1 MTITDV
7 TRTGRPVA
15 DSTMPIRTTHTR
27 HTPWTRVG
35 SIVARVILLLLFLLP
50 IYLGVVSAFR
60 PNADIFKYGGTLS
73 WQTFVPFPFTVSNFE
88 TAFSLPNFPIQM
100 VNTAV
105 LALVQATATVALA
118 LLAAFA
124 LARIKFRFRGVIF
137 YLILATMF
145 LPFEALAAPLFLIA
159 KNLGQLNSFWGL
171 LLPWVAA
178 PIAIFILRQAIADI
192 PTSFDEAV
200 MLDGGGLRHI
210 FTVVVLPSV
219 WPAMITAWLTTFIY
233 SWDSF
238 LWPLIIIQDP
248 SKQLAQVGIV
258 SLINPN
264 QVDYGTLFAA
274 SLIVTIP
281 VVVLFLFLQRYYQ
294 EGTVASGLK

>member
-1 MTITDV
+1 MAIAQTRRRLNHRTPLSRAGTIL
-7 TRTGRPVA
+7 
-15 DSTMPIRTTHTR
+15 IR
-27 HTPWTRVG
+27 VVLG
-35 SIVARVILLLLFLLP
+35 LLFLLP
-50 IYLGVVSAFR
+50 IYLAVVSSFR
-60 PNADIFKYGGTLS
+60 PNGDIFRYGGTLS
-73 WQTFVPFPFTVSNFE
+73 WQTFFPFPFTLSNFG
-88 TAFSLPNFPIQM
+88 AALALPNFTIQI

-105 LALVQATATVALA
+105 LALVQATATVILA

-124 LARIKFRFRGVIF
+124 LARIRFKFRGLIF
-137 YLILATMF
+137 YLILITMF
-145 LPFEALAAPLFLIA
+145 LPFEALAAPLFLIV
-159 KNLGQLNSFWGL
+159 KDLGQLNSFWGL
-171 LLPWVAA
+171 LLPWIAA

-210 FTVVVLPSV
+210 FSVVIIPSV
-219 WPAMITAWLTTFIY
+219 WPAMLTAWLTTFIY

-248 SKQLAQVGIV
+248 TKQLAQVGIV

-264 QVDYGTLFAA
+264 EIAYGTLFAA
-274 SLIVTIP
+274 SMIVTIP

-294 EGTVASGLK
+294 EGTVAAGLK

>member
-1 MTITDV
+1 MTTV
-7 TRTGRPVA
+7 TGKPKLNDRSALARA
-15 DSTMPIRTTHTR
+15 
-27 HTPWTRVG
+27 G
-35 SIVARVILLLLFLLP
+35 SIIARILLLLLFLLP
-50 IYLGVVSAFR
+50 IYLAVVSAFR
-60 PNADIFKYGGTLS
+60 PNVDIFRYGGTLS
-73 WQTFVPFPFTVSNFE
+73 WQTFFPFPFTTANFQE
-88 TAFSLPNFPIQM
+88 ALALPNFPIQIL
-100 VNTAV
+100 NTAV

-124 LARIKFRFRGVIF
+124 LARIQFRFRGVIF
-137 YLILATMF
+137 YLILITMF
-145 LPFEALAAPLFLIA
+145 LPFEALAAPLFLIV
-159 KNLGQLNSFWGL
+159 KDLGQLNSFWGL

-192 PTSFDEAV
+192 PSSFDEAV

-210 FTVVVLPSV
+210 FTVVIIPSV
-219 WPAMITAWLTTFIY
+219 WPAMLTAWLTTFIY

-238 LWPLIIIQDP
+238 LWPLIIMQDP
-248 SKQLAQVGIV
+248 TKQLAQVGIV

-264 QVDYGTLFAA
+264 EVDYGTLFAA

-281 VVVLFLFLQRYYQ
+281 VVLLFLFLQRYYQ

>member
-1 MTITDV
+1 MSAFIL
-7 TRTGRPVA
+7 
-15 DSTMPIRTTHTR
+15 
-27 HTPWTRVG
+27 RVL
-35 SIVARVILLLLFLLP
+35 LLLLFLLP
-50 IYLGVVSAFR
+50 IYLAVVSAFR
-60 PNADIFKYGGTLS
+60 PNGDIFRYGGSLS
-73 WQTFVPFPFTVSNFE
+73 WQTFFPFPFTLANFQ
-88 TAFSLPNFPIQM
+88 TALSLPNFSIQF

-105 LALVQATATVALA
+105 LAIVQATATVALA

-124 LARIKFRFRGVIF
+124 LARIQFRFRGLIF
-137 YLILATMF
+137 YLILITMF
-145 LPFEALAAPLFLIA
+145 LPFEALAAPLFLIV
-159 KNLGQLNSFWGL
+159 KDLGQLNSFWGL

-210 FTVVVLPSV
+210 FTVVVIPSV
-219 WPAMITAWLTTFIY
+219 WPAMLTAWLTTFIY

-248 SKQLAQVGIV
+248 TKQLAQVGIV

-274 SLIVTIP
+274 ALVVTIP
-281 VVVLFLFLQRYYQ
+281 VVLLFLFLQRYYQ

>member
-1 MTITDV
+1 MSV
-7 TRTGRPVA
+7 TSSKQKLNHRTPLARA
-15 DSTMPIRTTHTR
+15 
-27 HTPWTRVG
+27 G
-35 SIVARVILLLLFLLP
+35 SIIVRLLLLLLFLLP
-50 IYLGVVSAFR
+50 IYLAVVSAFR
-60 PNADIFKYGGTLS
+60 PNGDIFRYGGTLA
-73 WQTFVPFPFTVSNFE
+73 WQTFIPVPFTLVNFQE
-88 TAFSLPNFPIQM
+88 AWALPNFPIQI

-124 LARIKFRFRGVIF
+124 LARIRFRFRGLIF
-137 YLILATMF
+137 YLILITMF
-145 LPFEALAAPLFLIA
+145 IPFEALAAPLFLIV
-159 KNLGQLNSFWGL
+159 KDLGQLNSFWGL
-171 LLPWVAA
+171 LLPWIAA

-192 PTSFDEAV
+192 PASFDEAV
-200 MLDGGGLRHI
+200 MLDGGSLRHI
-210 FTVVVLPSV
+210 FTVVIVPSV
-219 WPAMITAWLTTFIY
+219 WPAMLTAWLTTFIF

-248 SKQLAQVGIV
+248 AKQLAQVGIV

-264 QVDYGTLFAA
+264 EVHYGTLFAA

-281 VVVLFLFLQRYYQ
+281 VVVMFLLLQRYYQ

>member
-1 MTITDV
+1 MAGFITRLV
-7 TRTGRPVA
+7 
-15 DSTMPIRTTHTR
+15 
-27 HTPWTRVG
+27 
-35 SIVARVILLLLFLLP
+35 LLLLFLLP
-50 IYLGVVSAFR
+50 IYLAVVSSFR
-60 PNADIFKYGGTLS
+60 PNGDIFRFGGSLS
-73 WQTFVPFPFTVSNFE
+73 WHTFVPFPFTLSNFQ
-88 TAFSLPNFPIQM
+88 TALGLPNFTIQM

-105 LALVQATATVALA
+105 LALVQATATVAIA

-124 LARIKFRFRGVIF
+124 LARIRFRGRGLVF

-145 LPFEALAAPLFLIA
+145 LPFEALAAPLFLIV
-159 KNLGQLNSFWGL
+159 KDLGQLNSFWGL

-210 FTVVVLPSV
+210 FSVVVIPSV
-219 WPAMITAWLTTFIY
+219 WPAMLTAWLTTFIY

-248 SKQLAQVGIV
+248 TKQLAQVGIV

-264 QVDYGTLFAA
+264 EIDYGTLFAA
-274 SLIVTIP
+274 SMLVTIP